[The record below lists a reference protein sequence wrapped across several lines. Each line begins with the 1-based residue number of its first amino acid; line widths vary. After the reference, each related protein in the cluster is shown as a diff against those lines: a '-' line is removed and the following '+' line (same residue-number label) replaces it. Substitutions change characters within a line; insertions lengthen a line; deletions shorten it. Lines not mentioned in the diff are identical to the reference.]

1 MVCVS
6 PKTTVLITAALPLA
20 YLLFYAI
27 MEKRHYSK
35 ELYNP
40 SGDTCEH
47 HLSWNEKLA
56 LMWQSLRGVVSFSV
70 GLFVEVLVLGSMV
83 TTLAFQNSPFDP
95 RDHYVYYVL
104 MVTMGAFIGRSY
116 IGILSACNPPCSLAV
131 KKTWIL
137 SGVQLIL
144 GTFLAFAAWYR
155 FLPNVSLVLVLL
167 LVVGVLSGMLYV
179 NTILAAAQDE
189 DFRSKVFSRGFSLVA
204 IGGGCLMAAL
214 LGLLVEPVFREHCLE
229 VSSSHQFCFT
239 RSMMEWNSTDSCVTR

>member
-1 MVCVS
+1 MRGITSEPSCKNRKLSFKEKWIAKSRRQKTTLWTVNSSPRKTSRGTCQKAHDQKIKDQKILDEKKEKHNGEPTNKGMTTLVCVS

-104 MVTMGAFIGRSY
+104 MVTMGA
-116 IGILSACNPPCSLAV
+116 
-131 KKTWIL
+131 
-137 SGVQLIL
+137 
-144 GTFLAFAAWYR
+144 
-155 FLPNVSLVLVLL
+155 SLVDRTSVFFLRVTRHVLL
-167 LVVGVLSGMLYV
+167 LS
-179 NTILAAAQDE
+179 
-189 DFRSKVFSRGFSLVA
+189 RKRGFYQEFSLFWEPFW
-204 IGGGCLMAAL
+204 L
-214 LGLLVEPVFREHCLE
+214 LRRGIVSFRTLA
-229 VSSSHQFCFT
+229 SF
-239 RSMMEWNSTDSCVTR
+239 